1 MEYSVTE
8 GDLTKAEG
16 TIKYKDC
23 KYDNGQK
30 LVGDSGTWKAHL
42 EKKTED
48 IKNDE
53 AKEED
58 TDSGEYVYTD
68 DH

>member
-1 MEYSVTE
+1 MEYIVKE
-8 GDLTKAEG
+8 GDLSKAEG

-30 LVGDSGTWKAHL
+30 LVGESGTWKAHR

-53 AKEED
+53 A
-58 TDSGEYVYTD
+58 TDSGEYVYAD
-68 DH
+68 DKQ